1 MHFVWIHLANA
12 VGKKKETEEEENA
25 TRSEKHW
32 GIVWHSLQGLSKFTA
47 NEDFS

>member
-1 MHFVWIHLANA
+1 MHFVWIHLAMQSE
-12 VGKKKETEEEENA
+12 KKETEEEENA